1 MKGELAPVAAIN
13 SVGVVLR
20 GAGSNSRVKDPGC
33 REGRRKIALRLLALV
48 VHPQADDAGQL
59 FL

>member
-1 MKGELAPVAAIN
+1 MKAALAPVAAMN

-20 GAGSNSRVKDPGC
+20 GAGSKSRVKDSGY
-33 REGRRKIALRLLALV
+33 REDRRKISLRLLLLV